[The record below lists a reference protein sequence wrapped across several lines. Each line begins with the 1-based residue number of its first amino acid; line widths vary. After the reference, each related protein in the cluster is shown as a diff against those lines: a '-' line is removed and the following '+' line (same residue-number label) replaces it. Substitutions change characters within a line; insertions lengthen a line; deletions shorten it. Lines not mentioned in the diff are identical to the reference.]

1 MNFSMNLNS
10 FQTKLTNNYCKEK
23 LKKKM
28 PLINFLIKT
37 YISPLNHYLF
47 ILILFNIFQN
57 TSALSLNFISD
68 TSINNDNLIEE
79 NYLQNFNQSDYLG
92 INSSD
97 TNIYEDIL
105 PILTESLYPL
115 PIKIIFYIL
124 ATVTSLITIGGNL
137 LVMLSFFLDRQI
149 RNPTNYFLLSLSVSD
164 FLIGVVSMPF
174 MTIYA
179 MQGVWIFGKI
189 VCNLWLSLDYTIC
202 LTSIYTVFFITI
214 DRFCSVKIPAKYR
227 KWRTRKKIIG
237 MVALTWVIPVA
248 IFFPLTFTFAYTN
261 NKEFNPINCSMGW
274 NDDKWFNII
283 FTISYFWTVLVVMIV
298 LYFFIYQ
305 VASNLE
311 KKSRAKHRKISN
323 LVCYN
328 ASNAAGALVAAGV
341 VGTLNSKLTKISD
354 LENLN
359 EDNKIL
365 ESFDSELK
373 SKETKSSKLNYNN
386 SNNNKNREHI
396 LEISSPVES
405 KECRNDNLQSN
416 DTEFKHVDKKLID
429 KEDMQNNYA
438 SSSFE
443 SHSDYESCS
452 KSEKSQRKMFRS
464 NLENQRLTN
473 NQENLKTFSLNRNTV
488 ANKELNIKKRS
499 SLELSEKLLNNKK
512 TSQAI
517 NSKVSLKDN
526 KKQQELIPFIDEE
539 FDELGYILHKRQID
553 TENSTFKEET
563 IVIKSSPLKQL
574 FMQKIQSPLKS
585 LSRKSSSKIFLR
597 NNQTINHENLHINC
611 DYNNDNNNEK
621 KSILGNKNA
630 SISLSVSTPNTNSD
644 SNTDSNANSIYAKNQ
659 DEVLS
664 LSKDTK
670 IESSKKSSHDYD
682 SEDYEFS
689 IKAKKNSTGKSFK
702 KQSLLEKLKQ
712 KNSLKVVNNINNN
725 NNNNNNNENKKYS
738 ISVTSKKVGINSPN
752 DNDQNERNKR
762 KLKYENR
769 ARKALRTIT
778 FILGAFVA
786 CFVPWH
792 IISVWDSFCDKC
804 MSTNN
809 NYLLH
814 IYNICYW
821 LCYLNSPINP
831 FMYASANQQF
841 RKTFTRILKRDWR
854 RL

>member
-1 MNFSMNLNS
+1 M
-10 FQTKLTNNYCKEK
+10 
-23 LKKKM
+23 
-28 PLINFLIKT
+28 
-37 YISPLNHYLF
+37 
-47 ILILFNIFQN
+47 LFNIFQN
-57 TSALSLNFISD
+57 TSAFSLNLISD
-68 TSINNDNLIEE
+68 TNIKNDNLIEE

-92 INSSD
+92 LNSSD
-97 TNIYEDIL
+97 SDNYEEIL
-105 PILTESLYPL
+105 PILTESLYPR
-115 PIKIIFYIL
+115 PVKVIFYIL
-124 ATVTSLITIGGNL
+124 ATLTSLITIGGNL

-164 FLIGVVSMPF
+164 FLIGVFSMPF
-174 MTIYA
+174 TTINA
-179 MQGVWIFGKI
+179 MEGVWLFGKI
-189 VCNLWLSLDYTIC
+189 ICNLWLSLDYTIC

-227 KWRTRKKIIG
+227 KWRTRQKVIA

-248 IFFPLTFTFAYTN
+248 IFFPLTFSFAYSN
-261 NKEFNPINCSMGW
+261 PNRVFNPLNCATLWG
-274 NDDKWFNII
+274 DDKWFNII
-283 FTISYFWTVLVVMIV
+283 FTISYFWTVLIVMII

-341 VGTLNSKLTKISD
+341 VGTLNSKLNKIKE

-359 EDNKIL
+359 EDKHL
-365 ESFDSELK
+365 ESFDSDLK
-373 SKETKSSKLNYNN
+373 SKETKSSKLN
-386 SNNNKNREHI
+386 KNISDDQNQEND
-396 LEISSPVES
+396 LEKASLVKR
-405 KECRNDNLQSN
+405 KECENDNLTSN
-416 DTEFKHVDKKLID
+416 DNIVTDLKFVDKKIID
-429 KEDMQNNYA
+429 KDDMQNG

-443 SHSDYESCS
+443 SHSDYDSCS
-452 KSEKSQRKMFRS
+452 KSEQLQRRQFKSK
-464 NLENQRLTN
+464 LENQRLSN
-473 NQENLKTFSLNRNTV
+473 KAGNFKNYSLIRKTE
-488 ANKELNIKKRS
+488 NKEIGMKKRA
-499 SLELSEKLLNNKK
+499 SLEISEKLLNNKQ
-512 TSQAI
+512 TPQAVSRI
-517 NSKVSLKDN
+517 SLKDN

-539 FDELGYILHKRQID
+539 FDELGYILHKRQIN

-563 IVIKSSPLKQL
+563 IIIKSSPFKQL

-597 NNQTINHENLHINC
+597 NSQMISNNENLGINT
-611 DYNNDNNNEK
+611 DDNNEK
-621 KSILGNKNA
+621 KNPSNVRNKNV

-644 SNTDSNANSIYAKNQ
+644 SNTDSNTHSYNAKNK

-664 LSKDTK
+664 CSKDTK

-682 SEDYEFS
+682 SEDYESS
-689 IKAKKNSTGKSFK
+689 INSKLKNSTGKSFK
-702 KQSLLEKLKQ
+702 KQSLLERLKQ
-712 KNSLKVVNNINNN
+712 KNSLKVVNSNNN
-725 NNNNNNNENKKYS
+725 NNNNINNFNDNNIKTNIS
-738 ISVTSKKVGINSPN
+738 ITKNKKVGINSREQN
-752 DNDQNERNKR
+752 ENDQNERNKR

-809 NYLLH
+809 NYLYH

-831 FMYASANQQF
+831 FMYALANQQF